1 MMFGQKR
8 KPVTILTGYL
18 GSGKT
23 TLLNELLKEER
34 DGGLAVVVNDMGSIN
49 IDANLV
55 KKNSV
60 FESDTKMI
68 ELQNG
73 CICCT
78 LRDAFMEQ
86 LEQLAKDKSVKRI
99 IVEASGISNPASI
112 AEGFLAY
119 DEVIKQSKVYLDSIV
134 TVVDADRIYTE
145 FLEQMQEIAE
155 DEADTE
161 DADIINLIM
170 DQIEFCNLVILNK
183 CDLLSTDQIKEVK
196 KLIRTF
202 QKEAEIFECIMGKVN
217 ADRIFF
223 GDKFDYDKVMNSSA
237 IQRALARDKAMQE
250 NEMDEYGVTSFVYEE
265 KRPLD
270 YDRFLAFMEQDYP
283 KELIRAKGYLWFW
296 DDDIHVQLFEQAG
309 RNASITELS
318 NWVAA
323 LPEEDQKEVF
333 ENYPEVLDEWDE
345 NYGDRMNQIVFI
357 GKNYDKEKII
367 SALDF
372 CVAKEATLE
381 NQRKK

>member
-23 TLLNELLKEER
+23 TLLNELLKEEQ

-78 LRDAFMEQ
+78 LREAFMEQ

-145 FLEQMQEIAE
+145 FLEQMQEIVE

-202 QKEAEIFECIMGKVN
+202 QKEAEIFECIKGKVN

-223 GDKFDYDKVMNSSA
+223 GDKFDYDKVMNSST

-367 SALDF
+367 SALDS
-372 CVAKEATLE
+372 CVAKETTLE

>member
-1 MMFGQKR
+1 MFGQKR

>member
-1 MMFGQKR
+1 MMFGQKK

-23 TLLNELLKEER
+23 TLLNELLKEEQG
-34 DGGLAVVVNDMGSIN
+34 GGLAVVVNDMGSIN

-78 LRDAFMEQ
+78 LRDSFMEQ

-99 IVEASGISNPASI
+99 LVEASGISNPASI

-145 FLEQMQEIAE
+145 FLEQMQETAE
-155 DEADTE
+155 DETDTE

-196 KLIRTF
+196 
-202 QKEAEIFECIMGKVN
+202 
-217 ADRIFF
+217 
-223 GDKFDYDKVMNSSA
+223 S
-237 IQRALARDKAMQE
+237 
-250 NEMDEYGVTSFVYEE
+250 
-265 KRPLD
+265 
-270 YDRFLAFMEQDYP
+270 
-283 KELIRAKGYLWFW
+283 
-296 DDDIHVQLFEQAG
+296 
-309 RNASITELS
+309 
-318 NWVAA
+318 
-323 LPEEDQKEVF
+323 
-333 ENYPEVLDEWDE
+333 
-345 NYGDRMNQIVFI
+345 
-357 GKNYDKEKII
+357 
-367 SALDF
+367 
-372 CVAKEATLE
+372 
-381 NQRKK
+381 

>member
-1 MMFGQKR
+1 MFGQKR

-23 TLLNELLKEER
+23 TLLNELLKEEQ

-78 LRDAFMEQ
+78 LREAFMEQ

-145 FLEQMQEIAE
+145 FLEQMQ
-155 DEADTE
+155 
-161 DADIINLIM
+161 
-170 DQIEFCNLVILNK
+170 
-183 CDLLSTDQIKEVK
+183 S
-196 KLIRTF
+196 
-202 QKEAEIFECIMGKVN
+202 
-217 ADRIFF
+217 
-223 GDKFDYDKVMNSSA
+223 
-237 IQRALARDKAMQE
+237 
-250 NEMDEYGVTSFVYEE
+250 
-265 KRPLD
+265 LD
-270 YDRFLAFMEQDYP
+270 Y
-283 KELIRAKGYLWFW
+283 G
-296 DDDIHVQLFEQAG
+296 QL
-309 RNASITELS
+309 R
-318 NWVAA
+318 
-323 LPEEDQKEVF
+323 
-333 ENYPEVLDEWDE
+333 
-345 NYGDRMNQIVFI
+345 IVFQ
-357 GKNYDKEKII
+357 NRSCHHQYWHVCLFLPLLHFWSHSDE
-367 SALDF
+367 
-372 CVAKEATLE
+372 
-381 NQRKK
+381 